1 MRGSA
6 TLPIMINILLVAI
19 GGAAGSVCRYLFGA
33 LTLRTIGAAFPWNT
47 LGVNI
52 IGSLAIGFLA
62 EAIIKGVSAPL
73 DLRLLLIT
81 GFLGGFTT
89 FSAFS
94 LDVWLLYERGEVMSA
109 ALYVA
114 ASVVLSLLATGAGIA
129 IARLSF

>member
-1 MRGSA
+1 MCRSA
-6 TLPIMINILLVAI
+6 TVPNMINILLVAM

-33 LTLRTIGAAFPWNT
+33 MALRTIGAAFPWNT

-62 EAIIKGVSAPL
+62 EAIIRGVSAPL

-129 IARLSF
+129 LARLSF